1 MLAIKFKRT
10 GKKHQP
16 SYRIIVIEKRH
27 KIFGRFVE
35 DLGWMDPKT
44 EKAEIKKDRAKY
56 WVSVG
61 AQPTD
66 SIHNLFVKEGVLE
79 GKKIPV
85 HKKPKKEE
93 TKAESAPA
101 APVAAAAAHPAPAA
115 GSAEV
120 SVAPAAEVS
129 PEASA

>member
-16 SYRIIVIEKRH
+16 SYRIIVTEKRH
-27 KIFGRFVE
+27 KVFGRFVE

-44 EKAEIKKDRAKY
+44 EKTEIKKDRAKY

-93 TKAESAPA
+93 ATAA
-101 APVAAAAAHPAPAA
+101 APVAAAPAA
-115 GSAEV
+115 
-120 SVAPAAEVS
+120 APAAEAS